1 MSFAKIQVT
10 VEVPCDGS
18 YGNEWKLKDMFDHTS
33 REGRDKVERALREIG
48 GKIIGE
54 VQVIMVIV
62 PEDKKEELR

>member
-18 YGNEWKLKDMFDHTS
+18 YGNEWKLKDMFAQTAS
-33 REGRDKVERALREIG
+33 EGKNKLERAIREIG

-54 VQVIMVIV
+54 IQVIMVIV
-62 PEDKKEELR
+62 PEDKK